1 MADRGDDAATTEAS
15 AMTAATSGTTR
26 RLGEA
31 PDAALLDPAERLSAD
46 ELWELQLE
54 RLQWTLRHAYDN
66 VPHYRQ
72 AFDAAGVHPDDCREL
87 ADLAKFPTTS
97 KADLRD
103 NYPFGMFAVPQEQ
116 VRRVHA
122 SSGTTG
128 RPTVVGYTERDIDTW
143 ATVMAR
149 SIRAAGG
156 RPGDRLHNAYG
167 YGLFTGGLGAH
178 YGAEK
183 LGCTVIPVSGGMTP
197 RQVQLITDF
206 EPRVI
211 MVTPSYMLTVID
223 EMEKQGIDPRSTSLE
238 IGIFGAEPWTEQMR
252 QEMEERLDIQAVDIY
267 GLSEVMGPGVSQEC
281 VETKDGLHVWEDH
294 FYPEIIDP
302 ITGEVLPEGE
312 QGELVFTSLTKEAMP
327 VIRYRTRDLTRL
339 LPGTARPGMRRMEKI
354 TGRTDDMIILRGVNL
369 FPTQIE
375 EIVLR
380 TPGLSPHFAL
390 ELTTRG
396 RMDHL
401 ICRIEA
407 RPDCAA
413 DRRPT
418 AAAEVAKA
426 VKDTVGTSVE
436 VLVVDPETL
445 ARSVGKL
452 KRLTDNRE
460 RTGA

>member
-1 MADRGDDAATTEAS
+1 
-15 AMTAATSGTTR
+15 
-26 RLGEA
+26 
-31 PDAALLDPAERLSAD
+31 
-46 ELWELQLE
+46 
-54 RLQWTLRHAYDN
+54 
-66 VPHYRQ
+66 
-72 AFDAAGVHPDDCREL
+72 
-87 ADLAKFPTTS
+87 
-97 KADLRD
+97 
-103 NYPFGMFAVPQEQ
+103 MFAVPQDR

-128 RPTVVGYTERDIDTW
+128 RPTVVGYTERDLDTW

-156 RPGDRLHNAYG
+156 RPGDKLHNAYG

-178 YGAEK
+178 YGAER

-211 MVTPSYMLTVID
+211 MVTPSYMLALVD
-223 EMEKQGIDPRSTSLE
+223 EFEKQGLDPRASSLE

-252 QEMEERLDIQAVDIY
+252 REMEERLDIEAVDIY
-267 GLSEVMGPGVSQEC
+267 GLSEVMGPGVAQEC

-294 FYPEIIDP
+294 FYPEVIDP
-302 ITGEVLPEGE
+302 FTDEVLPEGE

-339 LPGTARPGMRRMEKI
+339 LPGTARPGMRRMEKV

-375 EIVLR
+375 EVVLG
-380 TPGLSPHFAL
+380 TPGLSPHFTL
-390 ELTTRG
+390 VLTTRG

-401 ICRIEA
+401 TVQVEA
-407 RPDCAA
+407 RPDCPA
-413 DRRPT
+413 DRRDV
-418 AAAEVAKA
+418 AAREVEQA
-426 VKDTVGTSVE
+426 VKDTVGTTVE
-436 VLVVDPETL
+436 VEVVDPETL

-452 KRLTDNRE
+452 QRLRDLRE
-460 RTGA
+460 RA